1 LPIAEGAPEVV
12 AGLTLVLWLAAAPN
26 LASAEDV
33 SAALHRLGA
42 ADLVLVNDP
51 AGARPA
57 RVLLAT
63 RVAVSAEDVRTVI
76 TDPSAYG
83 KAIPSFRRVEVV
95 AKLERE
101 PGIADMEVAWELEVP
116 LRNLRGKLWLRPQ
129 ENGVDLQ
136 LSEGDFAPGLFH
148 LSARKEK
155 PGGNVESVL
164 TIEGFANVR
173 DVNWATRQIAQ
184 RSPIAEPAIT
194 VAAVYVLLKSLARLA
209 EGTSPARPGAAMA
222 APEPSSLNGGALAGQ
237 TVNATAQSKKVLAA
251 VRSRADGR
259 LSRVEVAVH
268 VSAPADQVTRR
279 TMQPK
284 PFVHMPGWKKIT
296 PVSGKPDECKD
307 TAALC
312 WKVDTNLPVFSL
324 DGTWKIRPRPWR
336 ARMVAGDSKGAVM
349 GIDVVPATPN
359 PSGGSTLVL
368 SQHPRLDM
376 AGYVARKLIA
386 AEPFLEHGLA
396 LALTLV
402 EAVSLGPALEKD

>member
-1 LPIAEGAPEVV
+1 MVEGVPDVV
-12 AGLTLVLWLAAAPN
+12 VGATLLFWLASAVN
-26 LASAEDV
+26 LASADDV
-33 SAALHRLGA
+33 SAVLHRLGD

-51 AGARPA
+51 TGARPV

-63 RVAVSAEDVRTVI
+63 RVAASAEDVSSVL

-83 KAIPSFRRVEVV
+83 KAVPSFRRVDVV
-95 AKLERE
+95 AKHERE
-101 PGIADMEVAWELEVP
+101 PGIIDLEVAWELEVP
-116 LRNLRGKLWLRPQ
+116 LRNLSGKLWLRPQ
-129 ENGVDLQ
+129 DDGVDLE
-136 LSEGDFAPGLFH
+136 LAEGDFAPGLFH

-155 PGGNVESVL
+155 AAGKAESVL

-173 DVNWATRQIAQ
+173 DANWATRQIAQ

-209 EGTSPARPGAAMA
+209 GGMSPARPSAAMG
-222 APEPSSLNGGALAGQ
+222 APEPSSLNGALAGQ
-237 TVNATAQSKKVLAA
+237 MANAMAQGKMVLAA

-259 LSRVEVAVH
+259 LACVEVAVH

-279 TMQPK
+279 MMQPK
-284 PFVHMPGWKKIT
+284 PFAHMPGWKKIT
-296 PVSGKPDECKD
+296 PVSGNPDECKD

-349 GIDVVPATPN
+349 GIDVLPAK
-359 PSGGSTLVL
+359 PSGRSTLVL

-402 EAVSLGPALEKD
+402 ESVTLSPALEKD

>member
-1 LPIAEGAPEVV
+1 VV
-12 AGLTLVLWLAAAPN
+12 AGVTLLLWLAGAAN
-26 LASAEDV
+26 LASVEDV
-33 SAALHRLGA
+33 SAALHRLGD

-51 AGARPA
+51 AGARPM
-57 RVLLAT
+57 RVFLAT
-63 RVAVSAEDVRTVI
+63 RVAASAEDVRAVM
-76 TDPSAYG
+76 TDPNAYG
-83 KAIPSFRRVEVV
+83 KAMPSFRRVEVV
-95 AKLERE
+95 AKHERE
-101 PGIADMEVAWELEVP
+101 PGIADLEVDWELEVP
-116 LRNLRGKLWLRPQ
+116 LRNLSGKLWLRPQ

-136 LSEGDFAPGLFH
+136 LAEGAFAPGLFH
-148 LSARKEK
+148 LSARKENA
-155 PGGNVESVL
+155 GGKAESVL

-184 RSPIAEPAIT
+184 RSPIAEAAIT

-209 EGTSPARPGAAMA
+209 EGTSPARPSAAMT
-222 APEPSSLNGGALAGQ
+222 APEPSGLNGALAGQ
-237 TVNATAQSKKVLAA
+237 IANATPQGNRVLAA

-259 LSRVEVAVH
+259 LSHVEVAVH

-284 PFVHMPGWKKIT
+284 PFVTMPGWKKIT
-296 PVSGKPDECKD
+296 LVNGNPEECKD

-324 DGTWKIRPRPWR
+324 DGIWKIRPRPWR

-349 GIDVVPATPN
+349 GIDVLPAKLA
-359 PSGGSTLVL
+359 GRSTMVL

-376 AGYVARKLIA
+376 AGYVARKLIG
-386 AEPFLEHGLA
+386 AEPYLEHGLA

>member
-1 LPIAEGAPEVV
+1 VV
-12 AGLTLVLWLAAAPN
+12 AGVTLLLWLAAAPN

-33 SAALHRLGA
+33 SAALHRLGD
-42 ADLVLVNDP
+42 ADLVLLNDP
-51 AGARPA
+51 TGARPV

-63 RVAVSAEDVRTVI
+63 RVSASAEDVRAVM

-83 KAIPSFRRVEVV
+83 KAMPSFRRVDVV
-95 AKLERE
+95 ARHERE
-101 PGIADMEVAWELEVP
+101 PGIDDLEVAWELEVP
-116 LRNLRGKLWLRPQ
+116 LRNLSGKLWLRPQ

-136 LSEGDFAPGLFH
+136 LAEGDFAPGLFH

-155 PGGNVESVL
+155 AAGKAESVL

-173 DVNWATRQIAQ
+173 EVNWATRQIVQ

-194 VAAVYVLLKSLARLA
+194 VAAAYVMVKSLARLA
-209 EGTSPARPGAAMA
+209 EGASRSRPSASMA
-222 APEPSSLNGGALAGQ
+222 APEPSSLDGALAGQ
-237 TVNATAQSKKVLAA
+237 IANVTAQDKKVLAA

-259 LSRVEVAVH
+259 LARVEVAVH
-268 VSAPADQVTRR
+268 VSAPTDQVTRR

-296 PVSGKPDECKD
+296 PVNGNPDECKD

-324 DGTWKIRPRPWR
+324 DGIWKIRPRPWR

-349 GIDVVPATPN
+349 GIDVLPAQ
-359 PSGGSTLVL
+359 PSGRSTLVL

>member
-1 LPIAEGAPEVV
+1 MIEGAPDVV
-12 AGLTLVLWLAAAPN
+12 AGVTLLLWLAAAPN
-26 LASAEDV
+26 LASAEEV
-33 SAALHRLGA
+33 SAALHQLGD
-42 ADLVLVNDP
+42 ADLIVLNDP
-51 AGARPA
+51 AGPRPV

-63 RVAVSAEDVRTVI
+63 RVAASAEDVRAVM

-83 KAIPSFRRVEVV
+83 KAMPSFRRVDVV
-95 AKLERE
+95 ARHERE
-101 PGIADMEVAWELEVP
+101 PGIADLEVAWELEVP
-116 LRNLRGKLWLRPQ
+116 LRNLSGKLWLRPQ

-136 LSEGDFAPGLFH
+136 LAEGDFAPGLFH
-148 LSARKEK
+148 LRAHKEQGK
-155 PGGNVESVL
+155 PESVL

-173 DVNWATRQIAQ
+173 EVNWATRKIAQ

-209 EGTSPARPGAAMA
+209 EGASPTRPSAAMA
-222 APEPSSLNGGALAGQ
+222 APEPSSLNGALSGQ
-237 TVNATAQSKKVLAA
+237 IANATAQGKKVLAA

-284 PFVHMPGWKKIT
+284 PFGYMPGWKKIT
-296 PVSGKPDECKD
+296 PVSGNPDECKD

-324 DGTWKIRPRPWR
+324 DGIWKIRPRPWR
-336 ARMVAGDSKGAVM
+336 ARMVAGDSKGAVI
-349 GIDVVPATPN
+349 GIDVMPSR
-359 PSGGSTLVL
+359 PSGRSMLVL

-402 EAVSLGPALEKD
+402 EAVSLSPALEKD

>member
-12 AGLTLVLWLAAAPN
+12 AGFTLVLWLAAAPN

-33 SAALHRLGA
+33 SSALHRLGD

-51 AGARPA
+51 VGARPA

-63 RVAVSAEDVRTVI
+63 RVAVSAEDVCTVI

-83 KAIPSFRRVEVV
+83 KAMPSFRRVEVV
-95 AKLERE
+95 AKHERE
-101 PGIADMEVAWELEVP
+101 PGIADLEVAWELEVP

-136 LSEGDFAPGLFH
+136 LAEGDFAPGLFH

-155 PGGNVESVL
+155 AGGNVESVL

-184 RSPIAEPAIT
+184 RSPIAESAIT
-194 VAAVYVLLKSLARLA
+194 VAAVYVMLKSLARLA
-209 EGTSPARPGAAMA
+209 EGTSPARPGAAMV
-222 APEPSSLNGGALAGQ
+222 APEPSSLNGALAGQ
-237 TVNATAQSKKVLAA
+237 IVNATAPSKKVLAA

-296 PVSGKPDECKD
+296 LVSGNPDECKD

-349 GIDVVPATPN
+349 GIDVVPATPG

-402 EAVSLGPALEKD
+402 DAVSLGSALEKE

>member
-1 LPIAEGAPEVV
+1 MV
-12 AGLTLVLWLAAAPN
+12 AGVTLLLWLAAAPN

-33 SAALHRLGA
+33 SAALHRLGD
-42 ADLVLVNDP
+42 ADLVLLNDP
-51 AGARPA
+51 TGARPV

-63 RVAVSAEDVRTVI
+63 RVSASAEDVRAVM

-83 KAIPSFRRVEVV
+83 KAMPSFRRVDVV
-95 AKLERE
+95 ARHERE
-101 PGIADMEVAWELEVP
+101 PGIDDLEVAWELEVP
-116 LRNLRGKLWLRPQ
+116 LRNLSGKLWLRPQ

-136 LSEGDFAPGLFH
+136 LAEGDFAPGLFH

-155 PGGNVESVL
+155 AAGKAESVL

-173 DVNWATRQIAQ
+173 EVNWATRQIVQ

-194 VAAVYVLLKSLARLA
+194 VAAAYVMVKSLARLA
-209 EGTSPARPGAAMA
+209 EGASRSRPSASMA
-222 APEPSSLNGGALAGQ
+222 APEPSSLDGALAGQ
-237 TVNATAQSKKVLAA
+237 IANVTAQDKKVLAA

-259 LSRVEVAVH
+259 LARVEVAVH
-268 VSAPADQVTRR
+268 VSAPTDQVTRR

-296 PVSGKPDECKD
+296 PVNGNPDECKD

-324 DGTWKIRPRPWR
+324 DGIWKIRPRPWR

-349 GIDVVPATPN
+349 GIDVLPAQ
-359 PSGGSTLVL
+359 PSGRSTLVL